1 MLLERLTM
9 ADLLLYPLIALAGVA
24 LGAWLFGTRRVPP
37 LPIPQIAD
45 VRPPSTAE
53 LGVVDLLIGDVDLLP
68 TWDDSIDRGPW

>member
-9 ADLLLYPLIALAGVA
+9 ADVLLYPLIALAGVA
-24 LGAWLFGTRRVPP
+24 LGAWLFGHRHVPP

-53 LGVVDLLIGDVDLLP
+53 LSAGMVEDLEEVE
-68 TWDDSIDRGPW
+68 RGSD